1 MFTCLYQISKNTFRE
16 ALREPIY
23 LLVLISALCMIGLF
37 PVCSMFVFR
46 AQEKLVIDS
55 SMTTMMV
62 LGWSVAVLIASYA
75 VSREIDNGT
84 ALLLLSKPVQRPV
97 FIIAKILGILFA
109 VTVFWFL
116 TACATIITLRVAE
129 DQFRFDT
136 TIMSLYFGA
145 ILLSFAIAGAFN
157 YVNQASFGMGVVLCL
172 VVLFPLVALVGQFK
186 PYQDAE
192 VVTGL
197 SWYIVPALVLILF
210 SLLAMGALA
219 TALSTR
225 FGLVSNILLCFV
237 IFIIGLM
244 SDYMLGRKAREP
256 WSDTVPKGNHPLW
269 MATYRFAPTE
279 RSDIG
284 KWERPVPVDDTFP
297 FTVWSSEDKS
307 SSILEKEDP
316 KDLPQL
322 GTNPKATWK
331 NGQGWASDPNDIEGR
346 ILYMAQY
353 DAENETKHWTVIK
366 IANETEG
373 INKESRDIEDSY
385 DAYVF
390 RRAENPPQTPVGGT
404 YLSPIPGGGSY
415 MASFAYALVPNW
427 QLFWMADAMAIKKA
441 VPWSYVGYGFVYVAL
456 FVILLMVIA
465 VFLFGDR
472 EVGKQI
478 VE

>member
-23 LLVLISALCMIGLF
+23 LLVLISALCLIGLF
-37 PVCSMFVFR
+37 PICSMFVFR

-97 FIIAKILGILFA
+97 FIIAKIIGILAA
-109 VTVFWFL
+109 VTIFWFL
-116 TACATIITLRVAE
+116 TATATIITLRVAE

-136 TIMSLYFGA
+136 TMMSLYFGA

-157 YVNQASFGMGVVLCL
+157 YANQASFGMSTVFSLAIIL
-172 VVLFPLVALVGQFK
+172 PLVALVGQFK
-186 PYQDAE
+186 PYKDAE

-219 TALSTR
+219 TTLSTR
-225 FGLVSNILLCFV
+225 FGLVSNILLCLVF
-237 IFIIGLM
+237 FIIGLM
-244 SDYMLGRKAREP
+244 SDYILGRKAREP
-256 WSDTVPKGNHPLW
+256 WSDSVPKGTQPLW

-279 RSDIG
+279 RADIG
-284 KWERPVPVDDTFP
+284 KWERPVPIDESFP

-307 SSILEKEDP
+307 ASILEKEDP

-322 GTNPKATWK
+322 GANPQKQWQ
-331 NGQGWASDPNDIEGR
+331 NGQGWAVDPNDISGK

-353 DAENETKHWTVIK
+353 DADNETKHWTVIK
-366 IANETEG
+366 IANEAE
-373 INKESRDIEDSY
+373 NVNRDSKDIEDSY

-390 RRAENPPQTPVGGT
+390 RRSGNPPRTPVGGNF
-404 YLSPIPGGGSY
+404 LSPIPGGGSY

-441 VPWSYVGYGFVYVAL
+441 IPWAYVGYGFVYVTL
-456 FVILLMVIA
+456 FVILLMFFAI
-465 VFLFGDR
+465 FLFGDR